1 MRKFKAR
8 IWDQKEKCF
17 HRPEQEGHTAAISL
31 DGTICFGYVGGNM
44 VSVEVDE
51 EGNTDYEIQMFSG
64 LMDSDGKPIY
74 EGDILEWSVPS
85 NQPAMESRGVVA
97 FSEAACYMAGQTP
110 LSSVS
115 FKSEIIGNIFENAS
129 ILEKK
134 LNKNI

>member
-31 DGTICFGYVGGNM
+31 DGTVCFGYVGGNM

-97 FSEAACYMAGQTP
+97 FSEAACYIWRDKRHFLLCLLRAKLLAISLKMLA
-110 LSSVS
+110 
-115 FKSEIIGNIFENAS
+115 FWKKS
-129 ILEKK
+129 
-134 LNKNI
+134 